1 MKLWCGRVSLGPC
14 KERGRHDTDSKGN
27 AWGEHV
33 WARSKAEARQIL
45 SAYWLCDPDET
56 VVRRTRMLFNPS
68 HLTNPKRPQVF
79 RPMFG
84 GGVFPYASQEV
95 QA

>member
-14 KERGRHDTDSKGN
+14 KEGGRHDTDSRGN
-27 AWGEHV
+27 AWEEYV
-33 WARSKAEARQIL
+33 WARNKAEACRIL
-45 SAYWLCDPDET
+45 GGYWLCDPAEA
-56 VVRRTRMLFNPS
+56 VVRRTRMTYNPR
-68 HLTNPKRPQVF
+68 HLTAPKRPQVF